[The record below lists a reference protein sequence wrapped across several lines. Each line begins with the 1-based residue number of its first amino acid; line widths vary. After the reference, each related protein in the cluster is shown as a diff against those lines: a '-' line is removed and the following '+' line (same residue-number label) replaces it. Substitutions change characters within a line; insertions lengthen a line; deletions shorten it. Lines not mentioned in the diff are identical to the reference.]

1 MSLYLLI
8 QLLSLPAYLADLVE
22 DLLLQYL
29 VQELQLI
36 VAPEFGQIES
46 LVLDDHAQFLAVT
59 GAQLLNLLEAIFAA
73 HLVVELLEQFCR
85 DLTIQFLLAA
95 VVVVKVLWIPQTL
108 LATKRID
115 YKAKHLA
122 ILR

>member
-1 MSLYLLI
+1 MQKI
-8 QLLSLPAYLADLVE
+8 
-22 DLLLQYL
+22 
-29 VQELQLI
+29 QLI
-36 VAPEFGQIES
+36 VAPELGQIES

-59 GAQLLNLLEAIFAA
+59 GAQLLNLLEAILATHF
-73 HLVVELLEQFCR
+73 VVELLEQLCR
-85 DLTIQFLLAA
+85 DLAIQFFLAT
-95 VVVVKVLWIPQTL
+95 VVVVKVLWIPETL

>member
-1 MSLYLLI
+1 M
-8 QLLSLPAYLADLVE
+8 
-22 DLLLQYL
+22 
-29 VQELQLI
+29 QELQLI
-36 VAPEFGQIES
+36 VAPELGQIES

-59 GAQLLNLLEAIFAA
+59 GAQLLNLLKAIFAA
-73 HLVVELLEQFCR
+73 HLVVKLLEQFCR

-95 VVVVKVLWIPQTL
+95 VVVVKVLWIPETL

-122 ILR
+122 ILC

>member
-1 MSLYLLI
+1 M
-8 QLLSLPAYLADLVE
+8 QK
-22 DLLLQYL
+22 
-29 VQELQLI
+29 LQLI
-36 VAPEFGQIES
+36 VAPELGQIES
-46 LVLDDHAQFLAVT
+46 LVLDDHAQFFAVT
-59 GAQLLNLLEAIFAA
+59 GAQLLNLLETIFAA
-73 HLVVELLEQFCR
+73 HLVVELLEQFRR

-95 VVVVKVLWIPQTL
+95 VVVVKVLWIPKTL